1 LSASGARRRY
11 FAYGA
16 NIITADMAQRCPAA
30 REIGAAVLQGWRFI
44 VARGGYSTI
53 VPDPA
58 ARVVGVLWSLTPA
71 CERALDQFE
80 DIDGGLFRRD
90 TIEIDGKP
98 TLVYLATDRTPG
110 RAVAGYLEAVIAAAE
125 ARSFPADYVEELRG
139 WLSRRV

>member
-1 LSASGARRRY
+1 VAPDTRRRY

-16 NIITADMAQRCPAA
+16 NIVASDMSVRCPEA
-30 REIGAAVLQGWRFI
+30 REIDTILLPGWRFT

-53 VPDPA
+53 VRDPS

-71 CERALDQFE
+71 CERILDKFE

-90 TIEIDGKP
+90 SIEVDGEP
-98 TLVYLATDRTPG
+98 TLVYLATDTTPG

-125 ARSFPADYVEELRG
+125 ARGFPADYVEELRG
-139 WLSRRV
+139 WLSRRA